1 MERYRD
7 SLVMREW
14 EATLEKRSTLMN
26 TSSQE
31 MDDYLYMCVD
41 RYTVGLTYI
50 RLDATLM
57 TTSLEEKDEYL
68 TYLIVSINTIS
79 SLWYKQLNIFLHY

>member
-1 MERYRD
+1 
-7 SLVMREW
+7 MRKW

-41 RYTVGLTYI
+41 RYTVGLHYI
-50 RLDATLM
+50 TLIATLM
-57 TTSLEEKDEYL
+57 TTSFEEKDEYL
-68 TYLIVSINTIS
+68 IYLRISVITIS
-79 SLWYKQLNIFLHY
+79 SLLYQ